1 MSILTLFILLT
12 FASIFVA
19 LILPHTFMGRGSFW
33 LAILAAGGAMI
44 ALCSGC
50 SSTTITETSYA
61 ADGVTVAS
69 VKVTESSESPLVIG
83 ISNTKDKHVV
93 AHIGGWYGNI
103 GVQPSSNSYGI
114 GIGSLDNTYASV
126 VASDG
131 SKDGAKVAAIFPAIV
146 DASKYS
152 LSITKDGASSEG
164 GITAKTVTAAASS
177 ATEDEE
183 DAATASKLEAM
194 AEYEQAETAARAA
207 SETAK
212 NENATT
218 TADPHAGSTT
228 EGN

>member
-1 MSILTLFILLT
+1 MSLLCFYLSLLT
-12 FASIFVA
+12 VCGA
-19 LILPHTFMGRGSFW
+19 
-33 LAILAAGGAMI
+33 AIAFCG
-44 ALCSGC
+44 GC

-61 ADGVTVAS
+61 ADGKTIANI
-69 VKVTESSESPLVIG
+69 KVTESSESPLVIG

-131 SKDGAKVAAIFPAIV
+131 TKDGAAVAAIFPAIV

-164 GITAKTVTAAASS
+164 GITAKTTTDKEAAN
-177 ATEDEE
+177 ED
-183 DAATASKLEAM
+183 
-194 AEYEQAETAARAA
+194 
-207 SETAK
+207 
-212 NENATT
+212 ATT
-218 TADPHAGSTT
+218 TAPDATT
-228 EGN
+228 TSAEGK

>member
-1 MSILTLFILLT
+1 MRKWFERKWYWLKTAFCAVCSGIMFVLF
-12 FASIFVA
+12 
-19 LILPHTFMGRGSFW
+19 
-33 LAILAAGGAMI
+33 
-44 ALCSGC
+44 GC
-50 SSTTITETSYA
+50 SSTTITETTYA
-61 ADGVTVAS
+61 EDGKTVAA
-69 VKVTESSESPLVIG
+69 VKVTETSESPLVIG

-126 VASDG
+126 VASEN
-131 SKDGAKVAAIFPAIV
+131 SKKDGAAVAAIFPAIV

-164 GITAKTVTAAASS
+164 GITAKNTP
-177 ATEDEE
+177 ATETK
-183 DAATASKLEAM
+183 AT
-194 AEYEQAETAARAA
+194 
-207 SETAK
+207 

-218 TADPHAGSTT
+218 TDPHESATVT